1 MIEFT
6 DEALVKA
13 IEKVERHN
21 SKGIRIALL
30 GGGWAGFKYDFDY
43 AEQAKEQDVEQ
54 DFGKFKLWV
63 CPESA
68 GYLDGMV
75 IGWERDGLNEGFHFW
90 NPMESSSCG
99 CGVSVG
105 F

>member
-1 MIEFT
+1 MSFLSFSYFHNVLNIFGE
-6 DEALVKA
+6 KA
-13 IEKVERHN
+13 PAAEYRYT
-21 SKGIRIALL
+21 
-30 GGGWAGFKYDFDY
+30 FKYDFDY